1 MGKKVKTASEV
12 LTALDYYYDKQDTAT
27 KECLLALKAIILSID
42 KNIVHT
48 RKYQI
53 PFFTYHTFNLGFL
66 WIHRRKVLVGFVE
79 DGKLLPPPVSGRKKD
94 KVITIEIDP
103 AKDIPV
109 DVIKHNILDL
119 VRQYDLYSIKSN
131 I

>member
-1 MGKKVKTASEV
+1 MGRKVKSVSEV
-12 LTALDYYYDKQDTAT
+12 LTALEYYYDKQDTAT

-53 PFFTYHTFNLGFL
+53 PFFTYHAFNLGFL
-66 WIHRRKVLVGFVE
+66 WIHRKKILVGFVE
-79 DGKLLPPPVSGRKKD
+79 DGKLLPLPVSGRKKD
-94 KVITIEIDP
+94 KIITIEIDP

-109 DVIKHNILDL
+109 DVIRQNILAL
-119 VRQYDLYSIKSN
+119 LKKYDNYL
-131 I
+131 